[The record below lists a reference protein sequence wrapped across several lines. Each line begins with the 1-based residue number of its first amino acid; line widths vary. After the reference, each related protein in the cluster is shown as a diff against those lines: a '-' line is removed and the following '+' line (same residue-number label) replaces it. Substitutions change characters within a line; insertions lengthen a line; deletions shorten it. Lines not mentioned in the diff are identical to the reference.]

1 VRCEIRN
8 FLTAVMICSALPCLK
23 AGEVWDDSF
32 KLSLGQASGAKDAGL
47 GSNTSAA
54 LTIEGSY
61 PLFAKGALVFDAGYR
76 MQLKTST
83 RTSIQS
89 GAFTQFDDSQTK
101 GYFGSVLYRFTGFK
115 GSLDGL
121 YVHGGVRYSSLKAST
136 DRTTMVGDV
145 ASASGNATDLTG
157 PNVSTFSP
165 IVGMGVRFTEKLSLD
180 VNFFSQ
186 KGTSV
191 DGLGRKSTV
200 IELALGIHM

>member
-1 VRCEIRN
+1 
-8 FLTAVMICSALPCLK
+8 MICSALPCLK

-32 KLSLGQASGAKDAGL
+32 KLCLGQASGAKEAGL

-61 PLFAKGALVFDAGYR
+61 PLFIKGALVFDAGYR
-76 MQLKTST
+76 MQLKAST
-83 RTSIQS
+83 RTSVQA
-89 GAFTQFDDSQTK
+89 GAFTQFDDNQTK
-101 GYFGSVLYRFTGFK
+101 GYYGSVLYRFTGFN
-115 GSLDGL
+115 GSLDGF

-136 DRTTMVGDV
+136 DRRTMVGDV

-165 IVGMGVRFTEKLSLD
+165 IVGVGVRFTEKLSLD
-180 VNFFSQ
+180 VNLFSQ

-191 DGLGRKSTV
+191 DGIDRKSTV
-200 IELALGIHM
+200 IELALGIHL